1 MQIVED
7 ISLICEICKSS
18 LKENYDHYCIGCEK
32 VVGQCC
38 GRLYYCDQTRNC
50 LCKKCLNYKCSICS
64 KDLMENKTYMLDED
78 IDEKLLCG
86 RCEFRE
92 NFAV

>member
-1 MQIVED
+1 
-7 ISLICEICKSS
+7 
-18 LKENYDHYCIGCEK
+18 
-32 VVGQCC
+32 
-38 GRLYYCDQTRNC
+38 
-50 LCKKCLNYKCSICS
+50 
-64 KDLMENKTYMLDED
+64 MENKTYMLDED